1 MMNTASRLPNEP
13 GDHKHSKGQ
22 GEAVEHGQLTVQDNL
37 DIRTSGQ
44 LQGLKS
50 HVSFKYPSRNSL
62 LTEEHL
68 QLTAIHH
75 SIA

>member
-1 MMNTASRLPNEP
+1 MTNTASRLPNEP
-13 GDHKHSKGQ
+13 GDHKHPKGQ
-22 GEAVEHGQLTVQDNL
+22 GEAIERGQLTVQDDL
-37 DIRTSGQ
+37 GIRTSGQ

-50 HVSFKYPSRNSL
+50 HVSFEFPSRNSL
-62 LTEEHL
+62 LTEKHL